1 MPDDPR
7 VQQLLDDLLDGD
19 GTPEDV
25 CRSCPDLLPVVR
37 DRWRQMSRA
46 RAELDAVFPPAGGP
60 TPPPSPPPGGARPR
74 VRGPTRRA
82 SRPCRKCPATKWRRY
97 SVTAAWASCS

>member
-7 VQQLLDDLLDGD
+7 VRQLLDELLDGD

-60 TPPPSPPPGGARPR
+60 GTTSRPPPRRGGGGAR
-74 VRGPTRRA
+74 VRGPAPRA
-82 SRPCRKCPATKWRRY
+82 SPPCRKSPATRWRRY
-97 SVTAAWASCS
+97 SVTAAWAS